1 MESPV
6 ARARKALA
14 NWLSGNCNQPA
25 EAVGIEPWP
34 TRFAADRRDNS
45 LNQQPRGTMGPET
58 IVLKIR
64 WIGVVLGLL
73 WVNLAPTLAYRA
85 MLNGILLL
93 GLAYA
98 LWDTWA
104 TLRGW
109 MLAQRYPLVISLLEA
124 LFIGVLCYYDAGV
137 HSPFRYYYLLSLII
151 CALRYE
157 PVVTYVTFGLHSA
170 SFGVLYLH
178 APGAKKMLESC
189 CWVWC

>member
-1 MESPV
+1 
-6 ARARKALA
+6 
-14 NWLSGNCNQPA
+14 
-25 EAVGIEPWP
+25 
-34 TRFAADRRDNS
+34 
-45 LNQQPRGTMGPET
+45 
-58 IVLKIR
+58 
-64 WIGVVLGLL
+64 
-73 WVNLAPTLAYRA
+73 

-157 PVVTYVTFGLHSA
+157 PVVTYVTLACTVRVSA
-170 SFGVLYLH
+170 CCIWH
-178 APGAKKMLESC
+178 APGARKMPESC